1 MMVQKQEW
9 HGKTRY
15 IIIIE
20 GVATVQLELYKE
32 PQEPDG
38 VTAFICCLW
47 VNEDE
52 RKYGHG
58 KRIMDRA
65 EEIVAKEGHKRVHLE
80 WCSLDTPKW
89 VLEWYLRRGYQE
101 REFGP
106 TSSLLMKE
114 LNSSHNYG

>member
-38 VTAFICCLW
+38 VTAYI
-47 VNEDE
+47 
-52 RKYGHG
+52 
-58 KRIMDRA
+58 
-65 EEIVAKEGHKRVHLE
+65 
-80 WCSLDTPKW
+80 
-89 VLEWYLRRGYQE
+89 
-101 REFGP
+101 
-106 TSSLLMKE
+106 
-114 LNSSHNYG
+114 